1 MEDDKTFGDV
11 GKTEVGDVSLPEPP
25 AEKTSPIAPEQG
37 SEELDNVPFH
47 QHPRWKEVYSKA
59 QRVDALEKQLADLS
73 QRVNQP
79 KSQEE
84 EWQPKTWKEVQQKI
98 QENLMSELRQ
108 QQEQSVSQQQAE
120 DKALGEAISTLKAE
134 KGEFDEKK
142 LLEVAWKYQIPD
154 LSKAYDILQM
164 QSAAEQ
170 KGEKTALR
178 KRIAPIG
185 SSKKTEGGTKA
196 QQPYNK
202 FKRRTLDDIVN
213 DAAERISG

>member
-1 MEDDKTFGDV
+1 MEDDKTFGDI
-11 GKTEVGDVSLPEPP
+11 GKTEVEDVNLPETP
-25 AEKTSPIAPEQG
+25 AEKTTPVAPEQG

-59 QRVDALEKQLADLS
+59 QRVDALEKQLAELS
-73 QRVNQP
+73 QKVAQP
-79 KSQEE
+79 KSKEE
-84 EWQPKTWKEVQQKI
+84 EWQPKTWSEVQQKI
-98 QENLMSELRQ
+98 QENLMKELNR
-108 QQEQSVSQQQAE
+108 QQEQTVSQQAAE

-142 LLEVAWKYQIPD
+142 LLEVAWKYQISD
-154 LSKAYDILQM
+154 LSKAHDILTM
-164 QSAAEQ
+164 ETAAEQ
-170 KGEKTALR
+170 RGEKQALR